1 MQVGTAEHAAS
12 RRGRGRAYVG
22 ALVAHT
28 ASRAADAA
36 RRGDTKPPIRQ
47 AGHLH
52 GEEEGNAL
60 EPRSMR
66 RHREEEQML
75 DGALGF
81 TGGTRRCVD
90 QPTSRGHRAIGS
102 GHRYRWLD
110 KEEES
115 ESGGGCS
122 GHNVWREKAAQ
133 AASCR

>member
-1 MQVGTAEHAAS
+1 MRRHEEEEEEHM
-12 RRGRGRAYVG
+12 
-22 ALVAHT
+22 LVPWWRTRLHEQ
-28 ASRAADAA
+28 RM